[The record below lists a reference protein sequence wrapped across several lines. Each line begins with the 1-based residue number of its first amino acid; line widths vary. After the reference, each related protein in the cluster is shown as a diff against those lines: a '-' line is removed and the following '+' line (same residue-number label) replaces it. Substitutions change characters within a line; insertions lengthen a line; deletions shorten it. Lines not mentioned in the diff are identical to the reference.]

1 MFGRLTVNQSQASLV
16 ELYWFGKVVL
26 PLQLSIVV
34 AVTQLYVILTQH
46 ADSAAPELVN
56 GPCAVLGIVT

>member
-1 MFGRLTVNQSQASLV
+1 M

-26 PLQLSIVV
+26 PLQLSSVV
-34 AVTQLYVILTQH
+34 AVTQLYVILVQH